1 MIAPSLH
8 HALAHVAVAFPLL
21 SSNEFSTVGYP
32 LNMTVTSM
40 SDHTTTPE
48 SLPPAWAEAIPG
60 LQTLYDSISAT
71 LETEPDIRPRR
82 GLWFEAL
89 RQVSPKNVKVVL
101 LGQDPYHG
109 EDHGIQQ
116 AHGLSFSVPEGV
128 RPPPSLRNMLKEMQ
142 FDIGQSLTSGN
153 LMPWAQQG
161 VLLLN
166 ASLTT
171 RGGVAGA
178 HSKLWTGFTH
188 ALIQYLGQ
196 RTAPLVFILWGA
208 HAQQFRP
215 LIAKQHVVISSVHP
229 SPLSAHRGFF
239 GSRPYSKANAALRS
253 IGLEEVHWGV

>member
-1 MIAPSLH
+1 MLDP
-8 HALAHVAVAFPLL
+8 
-21 SSNEFSTVGYP
+21 
-32 LNMTVTSM
+32 VT
-40 SDHTTTPE
+40 HPRPE
-48 SLPPAWAEAIPG
+48 SLPPAWVEAIPE
-60 LQTLYDSISAT
+60 LQALYHSISAS
-71 LETEPDIRPRR
+71 LEPEQDVRPRR

-89 RQVSPKNVKVVL
+89 RQVEPAAARVVL

-142 FDIGQSLTSGN
+142 TDVGQTLSSGN
-153 LMPWAQQG
+153 LMPWAKQG

-178 HSKLWTGFTH
+178 HSKIWQAFTH
-188 ALIQYLGQ
+188 AVMRYLGQ
-196 RTAPLVFILWGA
+196 REAPLVFILWGN

-215 LIAKQHVVISSVHP
+215 LIASWHQVISSAHP

-239 GSRPYSKANAALRS
+239 GSRPYSRANVALRS
-253 IGLEEVHWGV
+253 LGLSEVQWGELIPH

>member
-1 MIAPSLH
+1 MPH
-8 HALAHVAVAFPLL
+8 H
-21 SSNEFSTVGYP
+21 
-32 LNMTVTSM
+32 VT
-40 SDHTTTPE
+40 DPKPE
-48 SLPPAWAEAIPG
+48 SLPAAWVEAVPE
-60 LQTLYDSISAT
+60 LQTLYDGIST
-71 LETEPDIRPRR
+71 KLETETDVRPRR

-89 RQVSPKNVKVVL
+89 RQVAPKDVKVIL

-142 FDIGQSLTSGN
+142 SDIGQSLTSGN

-188 ALIQYLGQ
+188 ALMHYLGQ
-196 RTAPLVFILWGA
+196 RATPLVFILWGA

-215 LIAKQHVVISSVHP
+215 LIADWHIVISSVHP

-253 IGLEEVHWGV
+253 IGMKEIHWGA

>member
-1 MIAPSLH
+1 MLEP
-8 HALAHVAVAFPLL
+8 
-21 SSNEFSTVGYP
+21 
-32 LNMTVTSM
+32 VT
-40 SDHTTTPE
+40 HPHPE
-48 SLPPAWAEAIPG
+48 SLPAAWVLAIPE
-60 LQTLYDSISAT
+60 LQALYNSTSAT
-71 LETEPDIRPRR
+71 LETEEDVRPRR

-89 RQVSPKNVKVVL
+89 RQVEPSAVRVVL

-109 EDHGIQQ
+109 EDRGIQQ

-142 FDIGQSLTSGN
+142 SDLGQTLSSGN
-153 LMPWAQQG
+153 LTPWARQG

-178 HSKLWTGFTH
+178 HSKHWQAFTH
-188 ALIQYLGQ
+188 ALMRYLGQ
-196 RTAPLVFILWGA
+196 REAPLVFILWGS

-215 LIAKQHVVISSVHP
+215 LIAAHHAVISSVHP

-239 GSRPYSKANAALRS
+239 GSKPYSRVNAALLDL
-253 IGLEEVHWGV
+253 GLPEIIWGEG

>member
-1 MIAPSLH
+1 MPDHVIHSHPEPLPAAWSETVP
-8 HALAHVAVAFPLL
+8 ALQ
-21 SSNEFSTVGYP
+21 
-32 LNMTVTSM
+32 
-40 SDHTTTPE
+40 
-48 SLPPAWAEAIPG
+48 AI
-60 LQTLYDSISAT
+60 YADISAR

-89 RQVSPKNVKVVL
+89 RQVAPEDVKVVL

-142 FDIGQSLTSGN
+142 SDIGQSLASSN

-178 HSKLWTGFTH
+178 HSKLWMGFTH
-188 ALIQYLGQ
+188 ALIYYLGQ
-196 RTAPLVFILWGA
+196 RPAPLVFILWGA

-215 LIAKQHVVISSVHP
+215 LIAEQHIVTSAAHP

-253 IGLEEVHWGV
+253 IGLKEIHWGV